1 MWTLLTGV
9 FSSYGT
15 AIKIALL
22 VAFVCG
28 IFFAGWHTR
37 DRDFTVY
44 KLEQQAIVEKQQAEN
59 ESIKKQQALVTK
71 GIQDEYD
78 AKLAL
83 IRQYYANGV
92 RQSGTSSVPGISATS
107 KLSDAIAA
115 YNQLA
120 GQCAQTTLMV
130 TEWQKWYEEVKKASE
145 E

>member
-1 MWTLLTGV
+1 MWSLFTGF

-15 AIKIALL
+15 AIKVGLL
-22 VAFVCG
+22 VVLVCG
-28 IFFAGWHTR
+28 VFFAGWHTR

-59 ESIKKQQALVTK
+59 ASIKKQQEIVTK

-78 AKLAL
+78 AKLAML
-83 IRQYYANGV
+83 RQYYANGV
-92 RQSGTSSVPGISATS
+92 RNNNGGNPVPGISSTS

-120 GQCAQTTLMV
+120 SDCAATTLQTV
-130 TEWQKWYEEVKKASE
+130 TLQQWINEQLGVK
-145 E
+145 